1 MAFPSLRRSA
11 TADNFRTSDEYEI
24 APRLVPL
31 ESVPTPKDYLLR
43 ANLFLEK
50 QKSQGFFQETDPD
63 NNIIQ
68 HYMKEE
74 PKVKE
79 TSTANLPKIIS
90 QKDNKLMS
98 SHSVTKP
105 RKRNSTSILPVRID
119 IDFWK
124 KLEVVKQVI
133 RELKK
138 LPYSNEAYRDDTL
151 IQFNN
156 EMKQIIFEMQ
166 KEKLINPYTKTRI
179 ASTSAINYFTSEIK
193 TIRKKIIFEK
203 IQSKRIIY
211 DKLDLSTQAEFPED
225 KPPVFVDS
233 TVVTQEKLLQ
243 QQINEVSGLFP
254 PSYQF
259 HFDKVP
265 TADDLLRENSM
276 IYKPMAA
283 TQPVSPVRKLH
294 VPTKKLERNRTSTAV
309 QSAPVMNLSPLF
321 AKSAENNLSR
331 QEMISTYFDL
341 YDPLKDRVP
350 NQKNYSDQ
358 LYQISSSANFD
369 FTTSNSEDVEVPAV
383 DIDLSKKS
391 YIEYSFDEKVPE
403 YAIHENHEEE
413 EKEIP
418 QPVKVD
424 LLQQPRHKIDHDI
437 DMAMLLN
444 SPLIATLLSNDDD
457 DEEDLH
463 ARINKVF
470 DELGFSAKQ
479 KLDLALKYSDT
490 ESNGITLTDAVFN

>member
-1 MAFPSLRRSA
+1 
-11 TADNFRTSDEYEI
+11 
-24 APRLVPL
+24 
-31 ESVPTPKDYLLR
+31 
-43 ANLFLEK
+43 
-50 QKSQGFFQETDPD
+50 
-63 NNIIQ
+63 
-68 HYMKEE
+68 
-74 PKVKE
+74 
-79 TSTANLPKIIS
+79 
-90 QKDNKLMS
+90 
-98 SHSVTKP
+98 
-105 RKRNSTSILPVRID
+105 
-119 IDFWK
+119 
-124 KLEVVKQVI
+124 
-133 RELKK
+133 
-138 LPYSNEAYRDDTL
+138 
-151 IQFNN
+151 
-156 EMKQIIFEMQ
+156 
-166 KEKLINPYTKTRI
+166 
-179 ASTSAINYFTSEIK
+179 
-193 TIRKKIIFEK
+193 
-203 IQSKRIIY
+203 
-211 DKLDLSTQAEFPED
+211 
-225 KPPVFVDS
+225 
-233 TVVTQEKLLQ
+233 
-243 QQINEVSGLFP
+243 
-254 PSYQF
+254 
-259 HFDKVP
+259 
-265 TADDLLRENSM
+265 
-276 IYKPMAA
+276 MAA

-403 YAIHENHEEE
+403 YAKHENHEEE

-418 QPVKVD
+418 QPVKVN

-490 ESNGITLTDAVFN
+490 ESNGITLTDAVFNWERILDCYKLYEKTYQEVKSQLKVATGYDLADDSFIETKKKMLDNAELKMKSVMNRYEEMIGGPLFIKGHDIESIFKKRKNSLLSYISSL